1 MALRTP
7 PSWLQNGSHP
17 AENDRLTT
25 QAIWRTTGV
34 VNSTDMAVSASSPAA
49 MSVSVSSGWAAIVGT
64 YQANMGT
71 YMAYNDAASTLTV
84 TTADPTNPRIDLVV
98 ATVSDAFYTGTT
110 NTVAFN
116 VIAGTPASSPT
127 VPATP
132 INSIALAKIAVGAAV
147 GSIINANITDLRVLA
162 TTPFQENLLTVNA
175 QTGTS
180 YTLAATD
187 ASNLVTASN
196 ASAIA
201 VTIPT
206 NAAVPFAVGTQ
217 ITIAQYG
224 AGQVTISGAGGV
236 TVVSTGATAS
246 APALRTRYATATVIQ
261 TSANNWL
268 VVGDIA

>member
-17 AENDRLTT
+17 AENDRLTAK
-25 QAIWRTTGV
+25 AIWQTSGI
-34 VNSTDMAVSASSPAA
+34 VNATDLQITQNSSPN
-49 MSVSVSSGWAAIVGT
+49 MSVNVSSGYAAIVGT
-64 YQANMGT
+64 TQANMGT

-132 INSIALAKIAVGAAV
+132 VNSIALAKIAVGAAV
-147 GSIINANITDLRVLA
+147 GSITNANITDLRVMA
-162 TTPFQENLLTVNA
+162 TTPFNSLSLLINN

-180 YTLAATD
+180 YTLATAD
-187 ASNLVTASN
+187 ADNLVTLSN
-196 ASAIA
+196 TSAIT
-201 VTIPT
+201 VT
-206 NAAVPFAVGTQ
+206 VPPSTFPVGTQ
-217 ITIAQYG
+217 ITLAQINT
-224 AGQVTISGAGGV
+224 GQVTVVGGSGV
-236 TVVSTGATAS
+236 TV
-246 APALRTRYATATVIQ
+246 
-261 TSANNWL
+261 SANPGLKIRAQYAAASLVCIATNVWL
-268 VVGDIA
+268 LIGDITA